1 MLAVKLHRTPQ
12 PRLVKDASL
21 VPIVDWRSG
30 RVQIRRWLRWHKRDH
45 YLTLVKIPEDHPVR
59 LCFSYG
65 PSNFIKQVVWPSEFL
80 PLREWPAEYV
90 RAVTHWWD
98 AWRRPG
104 FEEAETG
111 GLMADEP
118 ELILGA
124 KLPDACIRWTKDVR
138 LLYRRPSPR
147 HRARHSRDDA

>member
-1 MLAVKLHRTPQ
+1 MLAVKLQRTPR
-12 PRLVKDASL
+12 PRLAKEASL

-30 RVQIRRWLRWHKRDH
+30 RVQIRRWLRWHKRDR
-45 YLTLVKIPEDHPVR
+45 YLTLVRIPADHPVR

-65 PSNFIKQVVWPSEFL
+65 PSDFIKQVSWPMEYQ
-80 PLREWPAEYV
+80 PLRDWPREYV
-90 RAVTHWWD
+90 GAVADWWD
-98 AWRRPG
+98 AWRWESSG
-104 FEEAETG
+104 VVELG

-147 HRARHSRDDA
+147 HRARHPGDDA